1 MPRHSDTGES
11 GVFLDDY
18 PRIQR
23 RPDPAGDP
31 ENERPPRRPS
41 MRRVPRL
48 PWRRVGIVAGVAV
61 AGILLGWCLHPSADD
76 AVTAARAA
84 QTTAEARAKQLDGE
98 LATATSTLATER
110 ATAAKII
117 ADRAQEVADAEAAT
131 KAVADKLAAA
141 AGSHGDVA
149 ITGTEVRLVI
159 AEKVLFKP
167 GEVELTAAGTEL
179 LSSIGTALADQELA
193 GRHVR
198 VEGHTDDGPLPRPK
212 PAPRG
217 RRPATAPAAF
227 ASRWEVGSARAIAVV
242 RYLVDQVRLDPRRV
256 AAATYA
262 EHRPLGKAKAK
273 NRRVELVVVP
283 APPAP

>member
-1 MPRHSDTGES
+1 MPRPSDTGES

-48 PWRRVGIVAGVAV
+48 PWRRVGIVAGVAA
-61 AGILLGWCLHPSADD
+61 AGVLLGWCLHPSGDD
-76 AVTAARAA
+76 AVVAARAA
-84 QTTAEARAKQLDGE
+84 QATAEARAEQLDGD
-98 LATATSTLATER
+98 LATATAALATER

-117 ADRAQEVADAEAAT
+117 ADRAKDVADAEAAT

-141 AGSHGDVA
+141 AGSHGEVA
-149 ITGTEVRLVI
+149 IAGAEVRLVI
-159 AEKVLFKP
+159 PEKVLFKP
-167 GEVELTAAGTEL
+167 GEVELTAAGLEV
-179 LSSIGTALADQELA
+179 LSSIGTALADDELA
-193 GRHVR
+193 ARLVR

-217 RRPATAPAAF
+217 GKKPAAPAAF

-242 RYLVDQVRLDPRRV
+242 RYLVDQVRIDARRV

-262 EHRPLGKAKAK
+262 EHRPIGKAKAK
-273 NRRVELVVVP
+273 NRRIELVVVP
-283 APPAP
+283 AP